1 MENKDYPYVLTLD
14 FETKGIEK
22 GSACTPEPIGVAWKI
37 NDEPSEYR
45 QFTVF
50 HSDKLHMQN
59 LVFGASKIIGHNL
72 KFDLRVLDE
81 HFSIKITN
89 HEMIEDTMLLHFL
102 YDPNVKER
110 GLKKAS
116 VQYLG
121 RSPDEQD
128 ELKEWLTSKESPLK
142 CVTNKKHDN
151 YYMKHLELAP
161 LELVAKY
168 ARADV
173 EMTYELYNKFYLFVK
188 ENMSSAYD
196 REKQFMLNL
205 IEMEQVGIRLDV
217 KALRLAY
224 TTCQLNIKKLESWI
238 KNRLGNYDL
247 NLKSPQQ
254 LAEALQEANLLDL
267 SRVTR
272 TKTGKISTTKDS
284 IEKALLD
291 PLFTAVYCRY
301 KEEEQCL
308 NTFLIPWML
317 HIRTTDGGEEEC
329 ILYTDWKSVGAITGR
344 VTSSPN
350 FQNFPKQYEKRFQH
364 EYRNE
369 REGKVVSLHP
379 DAPECPIEGI
389 GSMPVL
395 RSLIIPRYEGH
406 RLISIDYSQQELRIL
421 AHFEDGELLK
431 MYQDDPYTDVHSKT
445 QQLLSDILGIEVK
458 RPQVKTLAFGIIYC
472 MGVNKLAN
480 SLNLTYE
487 EAKHLRD
494 AYMDIFPGLRR
505 LQDQMRY
512 LANNDEP
519 LETIGG
525 RLCKCQPLQ
534 EREDGT
540 LQDLSYK
547 MVNTACQGSGAD
559 AMKKAINNFQEAKYN
574 NRRGHFLLLLNVHD
588 EILISVREQ
597 YVEEAFY
604 MLKEAMES
612 VPCDAKLVAEG
623 NSEGALRWSDLK

>member
-1 MENKDYPYVLTLD
+1 MEDKDFSYVLTLD
-14 FETKGIEK
+14 FETMGIEK
-22 GSACTPEPIGVAWKI
+22 GAACTPVPIGVAWKI
-37 NDEPSEYR
+37 NDNPSEYR
-45 QFTVF
+45 AFRVL

-59 LVFGASKIIGHNL
+59 LIFGASKIIGHNL
-72 KFDLRVLDE
+72 KFDLRVLEE
-81 HFSIKITN
+81 HFDISIKTPD
-89 HEMIEDTMLLHFL
+89 MIEDTMLLHFL

-110 GLKKAS
+110 GLKKS
-116 VQYLG
+116 SIQYLG

-128 ELKEWLTSKESPLK
+128 ELKEWLLSKESPIK
-142 CVTNKKHDN
+142 CVTTSTNDN
-151 YYMKHLELAP
+151 YYMKHLDKAP
-161 LELVAKY
+161 VELVSKY
-168 ARADV
+168 ACADV
-173 EMTYELYNKFYLFVK
+173 DMTYDLYNKLYPFVND
-188 ENMSSAYD
+188 NMSSAYF
-196 REKQFMLNL
+196 REKEFMLNL
-205 IEMEQVGIRLDV
+205 IEMEQVGVRLDV
-217 KALRLAY
+217 KALRKMYA
-224 TTCQLNIKKLESWI
+224 TCQLNIKRLEYWI
-238 KNRLGNYDL
+238 KNRLGNADL
-247 NLKSPQQ
+247 NLRSSQQ

-267 SRVTR
+267 CKVTR

-284 IEKALLD
+284 IEKALVD

-317 HIRTTDGGEEEC
+317 QVKMMGGGEEEC

-350 FQNFPKQYEKRFQH
+350 FQNFPKQYEKRFKH
-364 EYRNE
+364 EYCGS
-369 REGKVVSLHP
+369 EGT
-379 DAPECPIEGI
+379 DAPECPIEGL

-421 AHFEDGELLK
+421 AHFEDGDLLK
-431 MYQDDPYTDVHSKT
+431 MYQDDPYTDVHAKT
-445 QQLLSDILGIEVK
+445 QKLLSDTLGMAVE

-480 SLNLTYE
+480 SLNVTYD
-487 EAKHLRD
+487 EAKRLRD

-534 EREDGT
+534 EREDGS

-559 AMKKAINNFQEAKYN
+559 AMKKAINNFQDAKYN

-612 VPCDAKLVAEG
+612 VPCDAKLIAEG
-623 NSEGALRWSDLK
+623 NAEGALRWSDLK